1 MISMIVLWENWGS
14 LYRGKRPKCRAITC
28 MHRLPLPWPVDPMA
42 LSTIQLRPDAVQ
54 DGDVGS
60 YKALN
65 LDCLAALQVGALEI
79 NLSSKLVR
87 RFPTQS
93 ISHKS
98 ALNSKHDM
106 PEQCDLTAGGNP
118 TAYPSRRRAVRSQK
132 PRVRGPAFSRID
144 VKRPARDV
152 ADHDLR
158 RELVVYDDG
167 DLWRSVSHQQG
178 DEGA

>member
-1 MISMIVLWENWGS
+1 MIARSGLADFQRFVGAKCL
-14 LYRGKRPKCRAITC
+14 KRRAITC
-28 MHRLPLPWPVDPMA
+28 TQRPPLPSPIDLLA
-42 LSTIQLRPDAVQ
+42 LSPIQFGPDVVQ
-54 DGDVGS
+54 DWDVGS
-60 YKALN
+60 DKALN
-65 LDCLAALQVGALEI
+65 LNCLMAFQSGALEI